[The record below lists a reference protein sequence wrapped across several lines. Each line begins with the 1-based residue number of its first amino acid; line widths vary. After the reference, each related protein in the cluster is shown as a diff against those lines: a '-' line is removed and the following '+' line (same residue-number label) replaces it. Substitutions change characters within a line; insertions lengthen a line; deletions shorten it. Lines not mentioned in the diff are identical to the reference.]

1 MRKKYLSALLF
12 GALLFASAG
21 TFTSCK
27 DYDDDIS
34 NLQEQI
40 NTINTSLDELSD
52 KINGLGAGVTDFKY
66 ENGKLIIVTDKGTNF
81 EVTLPEANG
90 IKKLEIKDGVLYADG
105 EAVGAVAGEGGAVS
119 VEVKD
124 GVLYINGEAQELND
138 EVGSKVVIVD
148 NGDGTYT
155 LTADGT
161 SCVLPKASASVSIA
175 LIGDATTTN
184 NYYYFTNLSQN
195 TAQADATVA
204 KGGIL
209 WGKAE
214 KYKGGWEGLKPVAKG
229 QLLVGQIRTVD
240 VEVSPATFDLNT
252 VKLTL
257 VNTLGETAPVTVT
270 PIVEGKKGPGLSGS
284 RAADENGN
292 WSLQIAMT
300 EDVTA
305 NNIGTEFASRN
316 ENGDYAYQNERYAL
330 AIDGKVATGYDIIV
344 DTQEQ
349 ANAGDFTTASFAN
362 VEYKYKKNGKWK
374 EWAQTTAETLPLGE
388 TTITINSAVGETA
401 ADKIYDAYIEIMDED
416 AAERYG
422 ITVSGMTIM
431 ASDKAGALT
440 TFPIKIHVLDVNGNE
455 VVSDELNIK
464 FKTSTVA
471 PVTFPDQTCVFMPTI
486 ATEGAFILVDMGD
499 IFTSLTAEEADAVSG
514 RTYEAVTW
522 YTTVNTKTFATESTM
537 EEGGLYA
544 INEDA
549 HVATGA
555 ASEIMYYASQEDALK
570 DAMKG
575 DKDLAIKVEKG
586 KSKTIRTIKY
596 AAIPMSAFKN
606 NAYEGVSDII
616 IKMLDKDNNE
626 VRKAMASVTVAL
638 PAFDDILAI
647 NNTQK
652 LWNEAGD
659 TYATRFDYDGTE
671 FKISMQKPFVSKDAN
686 GTAYF
691 DVNDAD
697 NMLYYELS
705 YTDFAKDDQYV
716 EINNDAYT
724 ELAGKIVSDEG
735 KLLDSEIKVEA
746 TLYPFGKANQENLK
760 LTKTFK
766 LDVQSVFEG
775 AKLVY
780 YDENNIIDIQFGN
793 NQYIKPGYEV
803 NNKKYG
809 LYVQFDGEER
819 PYVFKT
825 NATGIKTTLTE
836 FNNGTQI
843 AESILGQTLATS
855 VPNDDVAPNI
865 YLGDGASGVGLS
877 IATEKGVCG
886 DAAKSDYVLKFNNV
900 PGSTSGTVIFN
911 FVDGMGVQIPI
922 TVSYK
927 K

>member
-1 MRKKYLSALLF
+1 M
-12 GALLFASAG
+12 FASAG

-40 NTINTSLDELSD
+40 NAINTSLDELSD

-81 EVTLPEANG
+81 EVTLPEADG
-90 IKKLEIKDGVLYADG
+90 IKELEIKDGVLYADG

-138 EVGSKVVIVD
+138 EVGRKVVIVD

-362 VEYKYKKNGKWK
+362 VEYKYKKNGEWK
-374 EWAQTTAETLPLGE
+374 DWNQTTAETLPLGE
-388 TTITINSAVGETA
+388 TTLTIHSASGETA
-401 ADKIYDAYIEIMDED
+401 TDKIYDAYIEIMDED

-422 ITVSGMTIM
+422 ITVSGMTIT
-431 ASDKAGALT
+431 ASDKAGALEK
-440 TFPIKIHVLDVNGNE
+440 FPIKIHVLDVNGNE
-455 VVSDELNIK
+455 VESDELNIK
-464 FKTSTVA
+464 FETSTVA

-659 TYATRFDYDGTE
+659 TYSTRFDYDGSAY
-671 FKISMQKPFVSKDAN
+671 KISMQKPFVSKADTK

-697 NMLYYELS
+697 NNLYYELS
-705 YTDFAKDDQYV
+705 YTDFAKDDQFV
-716 EINNDAYT
+716 EINNAAYT
-724 ELAGKIVSDEG
+724 TLPGDIVSDEG
-735 KLLDSEIKVEA
+735 QLLNSDIEVEA

-780 YDENNIIDIQFGN
+780 YVADAAQNVVTFGN
-793 NQYIKPGYEV
+793 DQYIEQGWYDGNK
-803 NNKKYG
+803 KKYG
-809 LYVQFDGEER
+809 LFVQFDGEER
-819 PYVFKT
+819 PYVFKGTPT
-825 NATGIKTTLTE
+825 NKWTVFNNETWILDSKIVANKAASITTGI
-836 FNNGTQI
+836 
-843 AESILGQTLATS
+843 S
-855 VPNDDVAPNI
+855 NDDVKPSI
-865 YLGDGASGVGLS
+865 YLGDGASTVTLS
-877 IATEKGVCG
+877 LGAAGTLTG
-886 DAAKSDYVLKFNNV
+886 DALHFNNV

-911 FVDGMGVQIPI
+911 FVDGMGVQTPI

>member
-1 MRKKYLSALLF
+1 MK
-12 GALLFASAG
+12 
-21 TFTSCK
+21 
-27 DYDDDIS
+27 
-34 NLQEQI
+34 
-40 NTINTSLDELSD
+40 
-52 KINGLGAGVTDFKY
+52 
-66 ENGKLIIVTDKGTNF
+66 
-81 EVTLPEANG
+81 
-90 IKKLEIKDGVLYADG
+90 
-105 EAVGAVAGEGGAVS
+105 
-119 VEVKD
+119 
-124 GVLYINGEAQELND
+124 
-138 EVGSKVVIVD
+138 
-148 NGDGTYT
+148 
-155 LTADGT
+155 
-161 SCVLPKASASVSIA
+161 
-175 LIGDATTTN
+175 
-184 NYYYFTNLSQN
+184 
-195 TAQADATVA
+195 
-204 KGGIL
+204 
-209 WGKAE
+209 
-214 KYKGGWEGLKPVAKG
+214 
-229 QLLVGQIRTVD
+229 
-240 VEVSPATFDLNT
+240 VSPATFDLET
-252 VKLTL
+252 VELTL

-270 PIVEGKKGPGLSGS
+270 PVVEGKKGPGLSGS

-464 FKTSTVA
+464 FETSTVA

-575 DKDLAIKVEKG
+575 DEELAIKVKG
-586 KSKTIRTIKY
+586 GLSKTIRTIKY

-638 PAFDDILAI
+638 PAFDDILDI
-647 NNTQK
+647 NKTQK

-659 TYATRFDYDGTE
+659 TYSTRFDWDATNNDKL
-671 FKISMQKPFVSKDAN
+671 KISMQKPFVSKTDAN

-697 NMLYYELS
+697 SKLYYELT
-705 YTDFAKDDQYV
+705 YTDFDKKDQEVSV
-716 EINNDAYT
+716 ENDEFVDLT
-724 ELAGKIVSDEG
+724 GKIVEDGQLMHNVE
-735 KLLDSEIKVEA
+735 VEA
-746 TLYPFGKANQENLK
+746 TLYPFGKTEKPNLK

-766 LDVQSVFEG
+766 LYVQSVFEG
-775 AKLVY
+775 ATLVY
-780 YDENNIIDIQFGN
+780 YDSKNAPVDAVTFGN
-793 NQYIKPGYEV
+793 DQFIAGGQGTDKKTGLFIK
-803 NNKKYG
+803 
-809 LYVQFDGEER
+809 FDGEER
-819 PYVFKT
+819 AYNFGVNQPV
-825 NATGIKTTLTE
+825 
-836 FNNGTQI
+836 FNNGT
-843 AESILGQTLATS
+843 TLQSSEIVKNSSEVNTTGI
-855 VPNDDVAPNI
+855 NDDNVKSFI
-865 YLGDGASGVGLS
+865 YLGDGSVTTK
-877 IATEKGVCG
+877 IAIDGTNNKLTF
-886 DAAKSDYVLKFNNV
+886 DNV
-900 PGSTSGTVIFN
+900 PEKTSGTVIFN
-911 FVDGMGVQIPI
+911 FVDGMGVQTPI

>member
-52 KINGLGAGVTDFKY
+52 KINGLGAGVTEFKY

-81 EVTLPEANG
+81 EVTLPEADG
-90 IKKLEIKDGVLYADG
+90 IKELEIKDGVLYADG

-362 VEYKYKKNGKWK
+362 VEYKYKKNGEWK
-374 EWAQTTAETLPLGE
+374 DWNQTTAETLPLGE
-388 TTITINSAVGETA
+388 TTLTIHSASGETA

-422 ITVSGMTIM
+422 ITVSGMTIT
-431 ASDKAGALT
+431 ASDKAGALEK
-440 TFPIKIHVLDVNGNE
+440 FPIKIHVLDVNGNE
-455 VVSDELNIK
+455 VESDELNIK
-464 FKTSTVA
+464 FETSTVA

-514 RTYEAVTW
+514 RTYDAVTW

-638 PAFDDILAI
+638 PAFDDILDI
-647 NNTQK
+647 NKTQK

-659 TYATRFDYDGTE
+659 TYSTRFDWDDTNNGL
-671 FKISMQKPFVSKDAN
+671 KISMQKPFVSKKDVN
-686 GTAYF
+686 ETAYF

-697 NMLYYELS
+697 SKLYYELS
-705 YTDFAKDDQYV
+705 YTDFDKKDQLV
-716 EINNDAYT
+716 QVTNDDLT
-724 ELAGKIVSDEG
+724 TLTGKIVKDGE
-735 KLLDSEIKVEA
+735 LMHEIEVEA

-766 LDVQSVFEG
+766 LYVQSVFEG

-780 YDENNIIDIQFGN
+780 YDADVAQEVVTFGN
-793 NQYIKPGYEV
+793 DQYIEQGYKSSG
-803 NNKKYG
+803 KKYG

-819 PYVFKT
+819 PYVFKGTPT
-825 NATGIKTTLTE
+825 NKWTVFNNETWILDSKIVANKAASITTGI
-836 FNNGTQI
+836 
-843 AESILGQTLATS
+843 S
-855 VPNDDVAPNI
+855 NDDVKPSI
-865 YLGDGASGVGLS
+865 YLGDGASTVTLS
-877 IATEKGVCG
+877 LGAAGTLTG
-886 DAAKSDYVLKFNNV
+886 DALHFNNV

-911 FVDGMGVQIPI
+911 FVDGMGVQTPI

>member
-1 MRKKYLSALLF
+1 MHCCSERFCSLRQELLPH
-12 GALLFASAG
+12 
-21 TFTSCK
+21 
-27 DYDDDIS
+27 
-34 NLQEQI
+34 LQEQI

-362 VEYKYKKNGKWK
+362 VEYKYKKNGEWK
-374 EWAQTTAETLPLGE
+374 DWNQTTAETLPLGE
-388 TTITINSAVGETA
+388 TTLTIHSASGETA

-422 ITVSGMTIM
+422 ITVSGMTIT
-431 ASDKAGALT
+431 ASDKAGALEK
-440 TFPIKIHVLDVNGNE
+440 FPIKIHVLDVNGNE
-455 VVSDELNIK
+455 VESDELNIK
-464 FKTSTVA
+464 FETSTVA

-514 RTYEAVTW
+514 RTYDAVTW

-638 PAFDDILAI
+638 PAFDDILDI
-647 NNTQK
+647 NKTQK

-659 TYATRFDYDGTE
+659 TYSTRFDWDDTNNGL
-671 FKISMQKPFVSKDAN
+671 KISMQKPFVSKKDVN
-686 GTAYF
+686 ETAYF

-697 NMLYYELS
+697 SKLYYELS
-705 YTDFAKDDQYV
+705 YTDFDKKDQLV
-716 EINNDAYT
+716 QVTNDDLT
-724 ELAGKIVSDEG
+724 TLTGKIVKDGE
-735 KLLDSEIKVEA
+735 LMHEIEVEA

-766 LDVQSVFEG
+766 LYVQSVFEG

-780 YDENNIIDIQFGN
+780 YDADVAQEVVTFGN
-793 NQYIKPGYEV
+793 DQYIEQGYKSSG
-803 NNKKYG
+803 KKYG

-819 PYVFKT
+819 PYVFKGTPT
-825 NATGIKTTLTE
+825 NKWTVFNNETWILDSKIVANKAASITTGI
-836 FNNGTQI
+836 
-843 AESILGQTLATS
+843 S
-855 VPNDDVAPNI
+855 NDDVKPSI
-865 YLGDGASGVGLS
+865 YLGDGASTVTLS
-877 IATEKGVCG
+877 LGAAGTLTG
-886 DAAKSDYVLKFNNV
+886 DALHFNNV

-911 FVDGMGVQIPI
+911 FVDGMGVQTPI

>member
-27 DYDDDIS
+27 DYDDDIN

-40 NTINTSLDELSD
+40 NTINTSLGELTD
-52 KINGLGAGVTDFKY
+52 KINALGAGVTDFKY
-66 ENGKLIIVTDKGTNF
+66 ENGKLVIVTDKGTNF
-81 EVTLPEANG
+81 EVTLPEAGG
-90 IKKLEIKDGVLYADG
+90 IQELEIKDGVLYADG
-105 EAVGAVAGEGGAVS
+105 EAVGPVAGEGGAVS

-362 VEYKYKKNGKWK
+362 VEYKYKKNGEWK
-374 EWAQTTAETLPLGE
+374 DWNQTTAETLPLGE
-388 TTITINSAVGETA
+388 TTLTIHSASGETA

-422 ITVSGMTIM
+422 ITVSGMTIT
-431 ASDKAGALT
+431 ASDKAGALEK
-440 TFPIKIHVLDVNGNE
+440 FPIKIHVLDVNGNE
-455 VVSDELNIK
+455 VESDELNIK
-464 FKTSTVA
+464 FETSTVA

-514 RTYEAVTW
+514 RTYDAVTW

-638 PAFDDILAI
+638 PAFDDILDI
-647 NNTQK
+647 NKTQK

-659 TYATRFDYDGTE
+659 TYSTRFDWDDTNNGL
-671 FKISMQKPFVSKDAN
+671 KISMQKPFVSKKDVN
-686 GTAYF
+686 ETAYF

-697 NMLYYELS
+697 SKLYYELS
-705 YTDFAKDDQYV
+705 YTDFDKKDQLV
-716 EINNDAYT
+716 QVTNDDLT
-724 ELAGKIVSDEG
+724 TLTGKIVKDGE
-735 KLLDSEIKVEA
+735 LMHEIEVEA
-746 TLYPFGKANQENLK
+746 TLYPFGKANKENLK

-766 LDVQSVFEG
+766 LYVQSVFEG

-780 YDENNIIDIQFGN
+780 YVADAAQNVVTFGN
-793 NQYIKPGYEV
+793 DQYIEQGWYDGV
-803 NNKKYG
+803 KKNG
-809 LYVQFDGEER
+809 LFVKFDGEER
-819 PYVFKT
+819 PYVFKKGSDSDDKNT
-825 NATGIKTTLTE
+825 Q
-836 FNNGTQI
+836 FNNGTW
-843 AESILGQTLATS
+843 ILDATLGKTS
-855 VPNDDVAPNI
+855 TVTPANDDVQPNI
-865 YLGDGASGVGLS
+865 YLGEGASAISLS
-877 IATEKGVCG
+877 ITANNP
-886 DAAKSDYVLKFNNV
+886 KSKDELTFSNV
-900 PGSTSGTVIFN
+900 PGNTSGTVIFN
-911 FVDGMGVQIPI
+911 FVDAMGVEIPI
-922 TVSYK
+922 SVAYK

>member
-305 NNIGTEFASRN
+305 NNIIGTEFASRN

-362 VEYKYKKNGKWK
+362 VEYKYKKNGEWK
-374 EWAQTTAETLPLGE
+374 DWNQTTAETLPLGE
-388 TTITINSAVGETA
+388 TTLTIHSASGETA

-422 ITVSGMTIM
+422 ITVSGMTIT
-431 ASDKAGALT
+431 ASDKAGALEK
-440 TFPIKIHVLDVNGNE
+440 FPIKIHVLDVNGNE
-455 VVSDELNIK
+455 VESDELNIK
-464 FKTSTVA
+464 FETSTVA

-514 RTYEAVTW
+514 RTYDAVTW

-638 PAFDDILAI
+638 PAFDDILDI
-647 NNTQK
+647 NKTQK

-659 TYATRFDYDGTE
+659 TYSTRFDWDDTNNGL
-671 FKISMQKPFVSKDAN
+671 KISMQKPFVSKKDVN
-686 GTAYF
+686 ETAYF

-697 NMLYYELS
+697 SKLYYELS
-705 YTDFAKDDQYV
+705 YTDFDKKDQLV
-716 EINNDAYT
+716 QVTNDDLT
-724 ELAGKIVSDEG
+724 TLTGKIVKDGE
-735 KLLDSEIKVEA
+735 LMHEIEVEA

-766 LDVQSVFEG
+766 LYVQSVFEG

-780 YDENNIIDIQFGN
+780 YDADVAQEVVTFGN
-793 NQYIKPGYEV
+793 DQYIEQGYKSSG
-803 NNKKYG
+803 KKYG

-819 PYVFKT
+819 PYVFKGTPT
-825 NATGIKTTLTE
+825 NKWTVFNNETWILDSKIVANKAASITTGI
-836 FNNGTQI
+836 
-843 AESILGQTLATS
+843 S
-855 VPNDDVAPNI
+855 NDDVKPSI
-865 YLGDGASGVGLS
+865 YLGDGASTVTLS
-877 IATEKGVCG
+877 LGAAGTLTG
-886 DAAKSDYVLKFNNV
+886 DALHFNNV